1 MSNNQTKKEAFN
13 KPPFFISYLITD
25 PKEFGNSVDEFS
37 HNLTNSLSKHRVD
50 MVCFRDKHSQN
61 IEELAKVCLQISK
74 QFNIPKVLI
83 NSNIKLALKL
93 GFDGIHL
100 TSNQFED
107 IKISKENSLF
117 TIISCHT
124 QDEVTMAKKLGTNGV
139 TYSPIFYKENK
150 GKPKG
155 IESLK
160 NIVDIFQDNEFS
172 ILALG
177 GIISDNEITQIKSTK
192 ARGFASIRYFTS

>member
-13 KPPFFISYLITD
+13 KPLFFISYLITD
-25 PKEFGNSVDEFS
+25 PKEFGDNVDEFS
-37 HNLTNSLSKHRVD
+37 LNLKNSLSKHKVD
-50 MVCFRDKHSQN
+50 MICFRDKHSQN

-74 QFNIPKVLI
+74 QFNISKVLI
-83 NSNIKLALKL
+83 NTNIKLALKL

-100 TSNQFED
+100 TSNQFEN
-107 IKISKENSLF
+107 IKISKEKSLF

-124 QDEVTMAKKLGTNGV
+124 KNEVAMAKKLGTNGV

-155 IESLK
+155 IENLK
-160 NIVDIFQDNEFS
+160 NIVDIFQDDKFS
-172 ILALG
+172 IIALG
-177 GIISDNEITQIKSTK
+177 GIVSDNEISQIKSTK
-192 ARGFASIRYFTS
+192 ARGFASIRYFIH